1 MTKYIYFYLIL
12 FLFSSCSFDTR
23 SGIWTQEK
31 KLVETNQNE
40 KIIKQLFKENISDE
54 NEFNKDLEIQFS
66 TINFNKIN
74 ANHNNLGIS
83 KLSLKLD
90 KLSKYKF
97 SKIEYFDQFE
107 PELVFYNKDLIFFDK
122 KGSII
127 RFSEKSEI
135 VWKVNYYNK
144 KEKKL
149 KPLLNLSVYE
159 NKLLVTD
166 SLSKIYLI
174 DLNTGKLLW
183 KSEHKISFI
192 SDIKI
197 EDKRFYVLDA
207 NNTFICFSLLDGKK
221 MWKFEGKN
229 KLINSQKKKSLIL
242 NKNNVIFNNTNGELI
257 ALNKINGNLI
267 WITPTVS
274 YTESIK
280 SYLLNSS
287 DLVLDGN
294 EIYFSNN
301 KNNFF
306 SIDANNGL
314 INWTQNINS
323 YLRPIVVG
331 DLILTISSKGYFYIL
346 NKISG
351 DIIRTTDVLKNFKL
365 KKRNK
370 ITINGF
376 VANKQNIYATTNQGQ
391 IIVIDISKG
400 YKKFI
405 YKASR
410 SKISKPYVNSKKLFV
425 IKDNEIIRIN

>member
-1 MTKYIYFYLIL
+1 MY
-12 FLFSSCSFDTR
+12 
-23 SGIWTQEK
+23 
-31 KLVETNQNE
+31 
-40 KIIKQLFKENISDE
+40 
-54 NEFNKDLEIQFS
+54 KD
-66 TINFNKIN
+66 
-74 ANHNNLGIS
+74 
-83 KLSLKLD
+83 
-90 KLSKYKF
+90 
-97 SKIEYFDQFE
+97 
-107 PELVFYNKDLIFFDK
+107 
-122 KGSII
+122 
-127 RFSEKSEI
+127 
-135 VWKVNYYNK
+135 
-144 KEKKL
+144 
-149 KPLLNLSVYE
+149 
-159 NKLLVTD
+159 
-166 SLSKIYLI
+166 
-174 DLNTGKLLW
+174 
-183 KSEHKISFI
+183 
-192 SDIKI
+192 
-197 EDKRFYVLDA
+197 
-207 NNTFICFSLLDGKK
+207 
-221 MWKFEGKN
+221 
-229 KLINSQKKKSLIL
+229 
-242 NKNNVIFNNTNGELI
+242 NVIFNNTNGELI

>member
-1 MTKYIYFYLIL
+1 ML
-12 FLFSSCSFDTR
+12 
-23 SGIWTQEK
+23 
-31 KLVETNQNE
+31 
-40 KIIKQLFKENISDE
+40 
-54 NEFNKDLEIQFS
+54 
-66 TINFNKIN
+66 
-74 ANHNNLGIS
+74 
-83 KLSLKLD
+83 
-90 KLSKYKF
+90 
-97 SKIEYFDQFE
+97 
-107 PELVFYNKDLIFFDK
+107 
-122 KGSII
+122 
-127 RFSEKSEI
+127 
-135 VWKVNYYNK
+135 
-144 KEKKL
+144 
-149 KPLLNLSVYE
+149 
-159 NKLLVTD
+159 
-166 SLSKIYLI
+166 
-174 DLNTGKLLW
+174 
-183 KSEHKISFI
+183 
-192 SDIKI
+192 
-197 EDKRFYVLDA
+197 
-207 NNTFICFSLLDGKK
+207 
-221 MWKFEGKN
+221 
-229 KLINSQKKKSLIL
+229 
-242 NKNNVIFNNTNGELI
+242 
-257 ALNKINGNLI
+257 

-280 SYLLNSS
+280 SYLLNTS

-301 KNNFF
+301 KNIFF
-306 SIDANNGL
+306 SIDVNNGL

-391 IIVIDISKG
+391 IIVIDIRKG
-400 YKKFI
+400 YEKFI

>member
-1 MTKYIYFYLIL
+1 MTKNIYFLLIL
-12 FLFSSCSFDTR
+12 ILLGGCSFDTR

-31 KLVETNQNE
+31 KLVESNQNE
-40 KIIKQLFKENISDE
+40 KKIRQLFKENTFDE

-66 TINFNKIN
+66 KKNFNKN
-74 ANHNNLGIS
+74 NFNQNNLGIS

-90 KLSKYKF
+90 KISKFKF

-107 PELVFYNKDLIFFDK
+107 PELVFYNKDIIFFDK

-127 RFSEKSEI
+127 RFSENSDI

-144 KEKKL
+144 KEKRL
-149 KPLLNLSVYE
+149 RPLLNLSVYE

-166 SLSKIYLI
+166 SLSKVYLV
-174 DLNTGKLLW
+174 DLDSGELLW
-183 KSEHKISFI
+183 GSDHQISFI

-207 NNTFICFSLLDGKK
+207 NNTFICFSLLNGKK
-221 MWKFEGKN
+221 IWKFQGEN

-242 NKNNVIFNNTNGELI
+242 NKDNVIFNNTNGELI
-257 ALNKINGNLI
+257 ALNKINGNLL

-280 SYLLNSS
+280 SYLLNTS

-301 KNNFF
+301 KNIFF
-306 SIDANNGL
+306 SIDVNNGL
-314 INWTQNINS
+314 INWKQNINS

-331 DLILTISSKGYFYIL
+331 DLLFTISSKGYLYIL
-346 NKISG
+346 NKNSG
-351 DIIRTTDVLKNFKL
+351 DIIRITDVFKNFKP
-365 KKRNK
+365 KKRDK
-370 ITINGF
+370 IMINGF
-376 VANKQNIYATTNQGQ
+376 VANIQNIYATTNQGQ
-391 IIVIDISKG
+391 IIVIDIKKG
-400 YKKFI
+400 YEKFI